1 MNNIQ
6 ENENEKIFSAK
17 VKTKVKIEIYG
28 EEIISKTVTGV
39 GNSGRIYL
47 PPTWVNHSVKVVR
60 ID

>member
-6 ENENEKIFSAK
+6 ENENEKIFS
-17 VKTKVKIEIYG
+17 TKVKIEIYG